1 MKRFRGIY
9 AILTT
14 PFREDLSLDEPSLKR
29 MVNFCV
35 AAGSHGIVVPVNAS
49 EYTSL
54 SDEERK
60 TLVRWAVET
69 CAGRIPVIAGVA
81 GVSIPVAVDFARHAR
96 QAGADGVIAMPPYIN
111 KASRPERLEYYQRI
125 AEAADLPVF
134 IQNYN
139 EPIGTALS
147 AEECVD
153 IVQKVEHVRYIKEE
167 TTFSSHTLTKIEELA
182 VPLPSGKYLG
192 TMGGKAGKYLID
204 EYRRGCCGNMPA
216 CEVVDIQV
224 RIWNLLE
231 QGREAEAAAVF
242 NRVLPLLNFEA
253 MYGSALYKALL
264 KRRGIIDCARVRQM
278 GGRNLDTL
286 DLVELDRIYAEIES
300 LFTV

>member
-1 MKRFRGIY
+1 VKNFRGIY

-14 PFREDLSLDEPSLKR
+14 PFKEDLSLDETGLRR
-29 MVNFCV
+29 MVDFCV
-35 AAGSHGIVVPVNAS
+35 AAGSHGIVIPVNAS

-54 SDEERK
+54 GDEERK
-60 TLVRWAVET
+60 TLVEWTVET
-69 CAGRIPVIAGVA
+69 CAGRVPVVAGVA

-96 QAGADGVIAMPPYIN
+96 YAGADGVIAMPPYIN
-111 KASRPERLEYYQRI
+111 KASRPERLDYFRRI

-139 EPIGTALS
+139 EPIGTAMS

-153 IVQKVEHVRYIKEE
+153 IIRQVEHVRYVKEE
-167 TTFSSHTLTKIEELA
+167 TTFSSHVLTQIEMLA
-182 VPLPSGKYLG
+182 APLPPGKYLG

-231 QGREAEAAAVF
+231 EGKQEEAVSVF

-253 MYGSALYKALL
+253 MYGSTLYKALL
-264 KRRGIIDCARVRQM
+264 KRRGIIDCGVVRQM
-278 GGRNLDTL
+278 GGRGLDAL
-286 DLVELDRIYAEIES
+286 DLVELDRIYTEIEP